1 MEKTITENLKHAIR
15 DVPDYPKKGIIFKDI
30 TTLLKDGQLLQESV
44 DQLAEEIREIPI
56 DAIAAI
62 ESRGFIFGAA
72 LAFKLKKSFIPI
84 RKPGKLPASVIS
96 EEYTLEYGKDC
107 LEIHSDALEEGMN
120 VLIVDDLLATGGT
133 AEAACRLV
141 ERCSATVS
149 GVLFLVELSFLKG
162 RKLLSGRNVISL
174 ITFN

>member
-1 MEKTITENLKHAIR
+1 MEKMNIENLKNAIR

-30 TTLLKDGQLLQESV
+30 TTLLKDGQLLHESV
-44 DQLAEEIREIPI
+44 DLLAEKIREIPV

-72 LAFKLKKSFIPI
+72 LAYKLKKNFIPI

-107 LEIHSDALEEGMN
+107 LEIHSDALEKGMN

-133 AEAACRLV
+133 ADAACRLV
-141 ERCSATVS
+141 ERCGATVS
-149 GVLFLVELSFLKG
+149 GILFLVELAFLNS

-174 ITFN
+174 ITF